1 MRLTTHLDEESAI
14 RRSGTGTTV
23 PDDSGTA
30 NDTLA
35 VVVAGFVATDEQWTQ
50 FECNWNDSLRQFRIS
65 HFHMKEFA
73 HSVGEFSRFRQAK
86 EERESFLRQLLS
98 HIKLRV
104 TYTVAHAVLMNDYRK
119 VNEIYALDY
128 GFPPYALAG
137 RSCVARIN
145 LWAEKHGI
153 PKQQIRHVFE
163 DGSAGKTKL
172 YESAL
177 RDHGIHVTFM
187 EKGECAALQAADLLA
202 YEALA
207 TNRAIFEKG
216 ITEFEKLRYPI
227 RQLESLIRD
236 SYDFGS
242 YTVKDLENFC
252 VNAPIPRRD
261 SLVAKT
267 VV

>member
-1 MRLTTHLDEESAI
+1 MYTAYY
-14 RRSGTGTTV
+14 
-23 PDDSGTA
+23 DDSGTA

-35 VVVAGFVATDEQWTQ
+35 VVVAGFVAADEQWTN
-50 FECNWNDSLRQFRIS
+50 FDRNWNGSLRQFGIS
-65 HFHMKEFA
+65 RLHMKEFA
-73 HSVGEFSRFRQAK
+73 HSLGEFSKFK
-86 EERESFLRQLLS
+86 HNKGERDFFLRQLLS
-98 HIKLRV
+98 HIKVRV
-104 TYTVAHAVLMNDYRK
+104 TLTIAQAILMNDYRR

-153 PKQQIRHVFE
+153 PKQQVRHVFE
-163 DGSAGKTKL
+163 DGSTGKTKL

-177 RDHGIHVTFM
+177 RDHGMQVTFVK
-187 EKGECAALQAADLLA
+187 KGGCAALQAADLLA
-202 YEALA
+202 YETLHI
-207 TNRAIFEKG
+207 NRAIFEKG

-236 SYDFGS
+236 PYDFGS
-242 YTVKDLENFC
+242 YTEKDLENFC

-261 SLVAKT
+261 SLVTKAGT
-267 VV
+267 